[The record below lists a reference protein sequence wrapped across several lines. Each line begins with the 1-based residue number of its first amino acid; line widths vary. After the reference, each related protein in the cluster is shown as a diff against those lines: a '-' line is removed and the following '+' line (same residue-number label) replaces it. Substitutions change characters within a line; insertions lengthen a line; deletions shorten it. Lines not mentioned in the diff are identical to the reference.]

1 MQIIIKENITNL
13 KRGGPIQ
20 CDMKCLSSS
29 LCKKFRKWAG
39 PFPPKIQ
46 NFNLGY
52 GFHTKYTCSHGRIL
66 RIKWFIGEKGEIHSA
81 KNEWVENKKKQE
93 LNLKH
98 ILLVKKPI
106 NDENFRDPMEYVEKI
121 KDDSEGYEQKPKVTF
136 VCESLDRPAA
146 GSHVQG
152 PIGKMHV
159 EHNTGDIKLG

>member
-1 MQIIIKENITNL
+1 MAIANLEAVARDWSNNGADVKLSKECMQIIIKENITNL

-46 NFNLGY
+46 DFNLGY

-81 KNEWVENKKKQE
+81 KNEWVENKKK
-93 LNLKH
+93 
-98 ILLVKKPI
+98 
-106 NDENFRDPMEYVEKI
+106 
-121 KDDSEGYEQKPKVTF
+121 
-136 VCESLDRPAA
+136 
-146 GSHVQG
+146 
-152 PIGKMHV
+152 
-159 EHNTGDIKLG
+159 